1 MTLSQVRSS
10 QIVIAFAC
18 MLLLLTCVSGQPA
31 AFESFVKARHVLED
45 SCKLESE
52 LLSRRILAE
61 YGSIFAANSE
71 VVLPKRCFFQNDADV
86 IAFQQTAKSS
96 VVELNGYEIELQEAA
111 MRSLLDAAAEAQSQG
126 KHISPLD
133 GSVAGKR
140 SYSETVRIW
149 NSRFLQALDYWV
161 RKGRIDSELAD
172 SVRWQPFHKQAAQ
185 VLSWEAQEIYF
196 STNFSRSIFSSTAPP
211 GTSQHLT
218 MLAFDVVQY
227 SDPDVRKILNDHG
240 WYQTIIDDA
249 AHFTFLG
256 VKESEL
262 PRRGLKC
269 VFRGSYFYWV
279 PNLTTGAKPPQ
290 TAAQ

>member
-1 MTLSQVRSS
+1 MTLTTLP
-10 QIVIAFAC
+10 QILIVFAFIV
-18 MLLLLTCVSGQPA
+18 MLLTSVNAQPA
-31 AFESFVKARHVLED
+31 SFESFIKTKQILND
-45 SCKLESE
+45 LCKLESE
-52 LLSRRILAE
+52 VLSQRIVAE
-61 YGSIFAANSE
+61 YGSMFAANSD
-71 VVLPKRCFFQNDADV
+71 VLLPKRCYFRSDADV
-86 IAFQQTAKSS
+86 VEFQRSAKSS
-96 VVELNGYEIELQEAA
+96 VAALNGFEIELQEAA
-111 MRSLLDAAAEAQSQG
+111 MHSLLDAAAEAESRG
-126 KHISPLD
+126 KRISPLD
-133 GSVAGKR
+133 GSIAGKR
-140 SYSETVRIW
+140 SYSDTVRIW
-149 NSRFLQALDYWV
+149 NSRFLRALDYWV
-161 RKGRIDSELAD
+161 QKGRIESELAD

-249 AHFTFLG
+249 PHFTFLG

-262 PRRGLKC
+262 PSRGLKC
-269 VFRGSYFYWV
+269 VFRGSHFYWV
-279 PNLTTGAKPPQ
+279 PNLTTATKPLQ